1 MLRRVVPLRASERLV
16 VGVRTVRGDLRA
28 VRRNGLDRRA
38 VLRERGRRVC
48 GGGRVLLAVSPDDAL
63 TCLYGILVDA
73 SCAITER
80 VARAYCSYVL
90 SSIPVGGWTSVC
102 FAPISAQLVDST
114 VPPLS

>member
-1 MLRRVVPLRASERLV
+1 MR
-16 VGVRTVRGDLRA
+16 
-28 VRRNGLDRRA
+28 
-38 VLRERGRRVC
+38 

-73 SCAITER
+73 SCVITER

-90 SSIPVGGWTSVC
+90 SSIPVGGCTSVC